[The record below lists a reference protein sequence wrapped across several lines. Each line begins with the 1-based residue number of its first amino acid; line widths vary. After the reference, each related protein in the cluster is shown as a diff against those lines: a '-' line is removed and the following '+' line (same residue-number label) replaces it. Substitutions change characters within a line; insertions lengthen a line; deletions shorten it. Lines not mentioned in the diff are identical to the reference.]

1 MSTTSIEPADL
12 PAGAVRSCDG
22 VRALAYSLVKTP
34 LNVAITVACAAILV
48 WLLPG
53 LIDWAVLQA
62 HWAGPAALCRTP
74 EAGACWSFVAE
85 KFRFM
90 VFGFYPF
97 AEQWRPLCV
106 LGLLMVALAAG
117 LYPPLRNLAFFCCM
131 PLLFAAM
138 YVLMAGGIL
147 GLSPI
152 ATRQWGGIPLTLMLS
167 VFGIAL
173 ALPIA
178 ILLALGRQSTY
189 PLVRLMCIG
198 YIEIIRGVPLIG
210 LIFMATNMLPLFLP
224 TGFNLDQV
232 LRAQAAM
239 MCFAA
244 AYLAEVVRAGLQA
257 VPRGQIEAAT
267 ALGLGY
273 WKIVAFVILP
283 QALRVATPAL
293 ISTVIGLFKD
303 TSLVIIVGL
312 TEFFGA
318 VRSSTNDPNWL
329 GFDVEAYVFA
339 ALVYFCFCK
348 SIARYGRYLEQ
359 RGAAGRN

>member
-1 MSTTSIEPADL
+1 MSAASLEPAIAPPAIP
-12 PAGAVRSCDG
+12 PAGGS
-22 VRALAYSLVKTP
+22 VRALAHSLVKTP
-34 LNVAITVACAAILV
+34 LNAAITLACAGILA

-53 LIDWAVLQA
+53 LVEWALLKA
-62 HWAGPAALCRTP
+62 RWDGGAALCRAP
-74 EAGACWSFVAE
+74 DAGACWSFVIE
-85 KFRFM
+85 KMRFM
-90 VFGFYPF
+90 AFGFYPF
-97 AEQWRPLCV
+97 AEQWRPLAAI
-106 LGLLMVALAAG
+106 GLLAATLATG
-117 LYPPLRNLAFFCCM
+117 LFPSLRNWAYLCCL

-147 GLSPI
+147 GLLPV

-178 ILLALGRQSTY
+178 ILLALGRQSSY
-189 PLVRLMCIG
+189 PLLRLMCIG
-198 YIEIIRGVPLIG
+198 YIEIVRGVPLIG

-224 TGFNLDQV
+224 AGFNLDQV

-239 MCFAA
+239 LCFAA

-257 VPRGQIEAAT
+257 VPRGQAEAAT
-267 ALGLGY
+267 SLGLGY
-273 WKIVAFVILP
+273 WKTVAFVILP

-293 ISTVIGLFKD
+293 VSTVIGLFKD

-318 VRSSTNDPNWL
+318 ARVATSDPKWL

-348 SIARYGRYLEQ
+348 AIAGYGRYLE
-359 RGAAGRN
+359 RRAATARA